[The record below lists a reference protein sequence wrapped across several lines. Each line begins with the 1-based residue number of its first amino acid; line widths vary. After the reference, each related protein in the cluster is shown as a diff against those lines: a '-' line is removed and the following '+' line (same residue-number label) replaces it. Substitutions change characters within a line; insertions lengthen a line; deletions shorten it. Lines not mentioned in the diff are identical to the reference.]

1 MAKDSVDVNG
11 APEKRHSMPVLTR
24 PDLD

>member
-1 MAKDSVDVNG
+1 MAKDSVNVNG